1 MDLSLKDLQHIT
13 KCNNTVVENILAKIK
28 SIDDPAKKEVFVQQA
43 MHLIGAWSCHYSSDV
58 LERYFLGIASQY
70 SSPKPLPDFVK
81 NTVLH
86 VMTETY
92 KTGGHTRVVER
103 WVKADGVSRRQS
115 LLLTSC
121 ESQDIPG
128 VLQSV
133 IESSGGNIYQ
143 LRDTASDLE
152 KGLELRQIAAKYEY
166 VVLHQHDHDVI
177 PIIAFG
183 NMEFKSPVF
192 LFNHADFRF
201 TVGFSVADKVLTL
214 SSWSAALANNYRGIN
229 KTCHIP
235 LLNDSK
241 IKTLSNDMLAVRK
254 DLGLPLNKKII
265 VTAASSQK
273 YKALGSTSLLNVANK
288 IFDQI
293 PNVLL
298 IVIGAKS
305 KTFPQY
311 KKVLGSNNVNF
322 VLLDLMPPLELYK
335 YFIAADLIIDS
346 MPLGGGAAMIDAM
359 HCNRP
364 ILSLKNIVGQLDY
377 LVHSEAYCDT
387 EEIFIRKVTK
397 ILSSKNEALANI
409 KNVKDYYAKYEY
421 ASNADWLAKLD
432 LIYKSVAA
440 HKIVEFKTPTAS
452 TVSDLDLLHC
462 NNSLKTIFSLKLLNI
477 FSVSLYKNIFGK
489 YIKVV
494 MLKKYS
500 RILVINRK
508 VKSVCNKKYGVPF
521 LLEFVKNKDIFLS
534 KKSMGFIFFG
544 IKIFENKKTAK
555 YHKIRMLGIT
565 IYYKKYK

>member
-1 MDLSLKDLQHIT
+1 MALDLKDLQHIAQ
-13 KCNNTVVENILAKIK
+13 NNRAIVESILSLIK
-28 SIDDPAKKEVFVQQA
+28 NTDNSAKKEMLAKQVTF
-43 MHLIGAWSCHYSSDV
+43 LIGAWSCYYSSDIV
-58 LERYFLGIASQY
+58 ERVFLDISSQH
-70 SSPKPLPDFVK
+70 SSPNSLPDFLK

-103 WVKADGVSRRQS
+103 WAKADGVSRRQS

-121 ESQDIPG
+121 EIQDIPD

-133 IESSGGNIYQ
+133 IESSGGSIYQ
-143 LRDTASDLE
+143 LRDTVNDLE

-183 NMEFKSPVF
+183 NMEFKRPVF

-214 SSWSAALANNYRGIN
+214 SSLSASLAKNHRGIN
-229 KTCHIP
+229 KTYHIP
-235 LLNDSK
+235 LLNDGE
-241 IKTLSNDMLAVRK
+241 IKARSNDMLAMRK
-254 DLGLPLNKKII
+254 ELGLPLSKKII
-265 VTAASSQK
+265 VTAASAHK
-273 YKALGSTSLLNVANK
+273 YKTIGSTSLLNVANK

-335 YFIAADLIIDS
+335 YFIAANLIIDS
-346 MPLGGGAAMIDAM
+346 IPLGGGAAMIDAM

-364 ILSLKNIVGQLDY
+364 ILSLKNIAGQLDY
-377 LVHSEAYCDT
+377 LVHSEAHCDT
-387 EEIFIRKVTK
+387 EEIFIKKVTK
-397 ILSSKNEALANI
+397 VLSSKDEALANI
-409 KNVKDYYAKYEY
+409 KNVKNCYAKYEY
-421 ASNADWLAKLD
+421 ASNKDWLAKLD
-432 LIYKSVAA
+432 FIYKNVAA
-440 HKIVEFKTPTAS
+440 HKIVEFKTPTA
-452 TVSDLDLLHC
+452 TTISDLDLLYC
-462 NNSLKTIFSLKLLNI
+462 NNSLKTMFSLKLLNI
-477 FSVSLYKNIFGK
+477 FSFGVYKNIFGK

-500 RILVINRK
+500 RLLVINRK

-544 IKIFENKKTAK
+544 IKIFSYERDCSKRAYK
-555 YHKIRMLGIT
+555 LFGIPV
-565 IYYKKYK
+565 YSK

>member
-1 MDLSLKDLQHIT
+1 MGLSLKDLQHIT
-13 KCNNTVVENILAKIK
+13 KCNNTVVEKILAKIK

-81 NTVLH
+81 DTVLH

-121 ESQDIPG
+121 ESRDIPS

-133 IESSGGNIYQ
+133 IESSGGSIYQ
-143 LRDTASDLE
+143 LRDTASDLG

-201 TVGFSVADKVLTL
+201 TVGFSVTDKVLTL

-254 DLGLPLNKKII
+254 ELGLPLNKKII

-288 IFDQI
+288 IFAQI
-293 PNVLL
+293 PNVIM

-335 YFIAADLIIDS
+335 YFIAANLIIDS
-346 MPLGGGAAMIDAM
+346 IPLGGGAAMIDAM

-409 KNVKDYYAKYEY
+409 KNVKDCYAKYEY
-421 ASNADWLAKLD
+421 ASNEDWLAKLD
-432 LIYKSVAA
+432 LIYNSVAA
-440 HKIVEFKTPTAS
+440 HKIVEFKTPTAT
-452 TVSDLDLLHC
+452 TVSNLDLLHC
-462 NNSLKTIFSLKLLNI
+462 NNSLKTMFSLKLLNI

-494 MLKKYS
+494 MLTKYS
-500 RILVINRK
+500 RLLVINRK

-544 IKIFENKKTAK
+544 IKIFSYERNCSKRACK
-555 YHKIRMLGIT
+555 LFGIPV
-565 IYYKKYK
+565 YSK